1 MYLATKHAA
10 VNPALANQILARGDE
25 AMASKVKV
33 GAAPALSY
41 RLFCNYTGRPS
52 FLCLKFTCL
61 YPHNRPMLASLD
73 LSKHQH
79 FCFPLGIVYEA

>member
-1 MYLATKHAA
+1 MYLATKHAG
-10 VNPALANQILARGDE
+10 VNLALANQILARGDE

-52 FLCLKFTCL
+52 FLRLKFTFISSQQANVDIFG
-61 YPHNRPMLASLD
+61 P
-73 LSKHQH
+73 
-79 FCFPLGIVYEA
+79 F